1 MFFFFTEGRFLLGY
15 LFLYE
20 NLSVAQNQEEISFS
34 ERVSNRSH
42 QSFALKSFMS
52 LKTTGGREK
61 TLLEVGF
68 PISPGVKSQTHKSFT

>member
-1 MFFFFTEGRFLLGY
+1 MFFFFTEGRFLLEY

-42 QSFALKSFMS
+42 QSFDLKSFMS
-52 LKTTGGREK
+52 HKATGGEK
-61 TLLEVGF
+61 HF
-68 PISPGVKSQTHKSFT
+68 